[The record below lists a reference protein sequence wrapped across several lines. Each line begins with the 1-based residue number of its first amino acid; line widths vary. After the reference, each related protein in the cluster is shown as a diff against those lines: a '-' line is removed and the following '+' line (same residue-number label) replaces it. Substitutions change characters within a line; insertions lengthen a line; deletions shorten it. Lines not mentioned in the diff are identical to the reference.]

1 MNIKFGKYNQDNLG
15 GVLINFVIAFVIMM
29 TLVVIYFYVYLPNTT
44 NHGETI
50 TVPDIEGAMIS
61 ELDEKLMQKDL
72 GFVIDDSSYSPD
84 HKPLTVL
91 KQYPRAG
98 SKVKEGRKI
107 YISINSATPPS
118 VPVPN
123 LIDASVLNAEVVLKS
138 NQLKV
143 GKIQLVRGPFNIV
156 KEMKYKGSVIQAG
169 DRVPKG
175 SVIDLVVMDGGL
187 DAIDIENWVGMPVDE
202 VIFTIRSKDLNL
214 GDIQIWPIGSDT
226 SGVNPVVLKQKP
238 APGEKIK
245 VGDNV
250 DLWIGKPGTDASE
263 IVDEP

>member
-15 GVLINFVIAFVIMM
+15 GVLIHFLIAFAIMM
-29 TLVVIYFYVYLPNTT
+29 TLVVVYFYLYLPNTT

-50 TVPDIEGAMIS
+50 TVPDIEGASIS
-61 ELDEKLMQKDL
+61 ELDEKLVQKDL
-72 GFVIDDSSYSPD
+72 GYVIDDSSYSPD

-107 YISINSATPPS
+107 YISINSLTPPS

-123 LIDASVLNAEVVLKS
+123 LVDASVLNAEVVLKS

-143 GKIQLVRGPFNIV
+143 GKILLVRGPFNIV
-156 KEMKYKGSVIQAG
+156 KEMKYKGSAIQAG

-175 SVIDLVVMDGGL
+175 SVIDLVVTDGGL
-187 DAIDIENWVGMPVDE
+187 DAIEIENWIGMPVDD
-202 VIFTIRSKDLNL
+202 VLFTIQNKDLNV
-214 GDIQIWPIGSDT
+214 GDVTIWPSGADT
-226 SGVNPVVLKQKP
+226 TGAVVLKQKP
-238 APGEKIK
+238 APGDKAK

-250 DLWIGKPGTDASE
+250 DLWIGKPGTDVSD

>member
-15 GVLINFVIAFVIMM
+15 GVLINFFIAFAIMM
-29 TLVVIYFYVYLPNTT
+29 TLVVIYFYLYLPSTT

-50 TVPDIEGAMIS
+50 TVPDIEGATIE
-61 ELDEKLMQKDL
+61 ELEEKLIQKDL
-72 GFVIDDSSYSPD
+72 TYVIDDSSYSPD
-84 HKPLTVL
+84 FKPLTVL
-91 KQYPRAG
+91 KQYPKAG

-107 YISINSATPPS
+107 YISINSLTPPS

-138 NQLKV
+138 NELKR
-143 GKIQLVRGPFNIV
+143 GKIVLVRGPFNIV
-156 KEMKYKGSVIQAG
+156 KEMKFKGESIRAG

-187 DAIDIENWVGMPVDE
+187 NAIGIENWVGQPLDE
-202 VIFTIRSKDLNL
+202 VLATIKGQDLNI
-214 GDIQIWPIGSDT
+214 GDITIWPEGTSDT
-226 SGVNPVVLKQKP
+226 TGFVVIKQKP
-238 APGEKIK
+238 AAGEKVK

-250 DLWIGKPGTDASE
+250 NLWIGKPGTNPDE
-263 IVDEP
+263 IPDDEP